1 MFGFQ
6 PMGFS
11 GGFAPQGFGGMY
23 GSPPMMNMQFA
34 PQGPQGFGGGFQGGF
49 GGGFAPPPQFQPSFG
64 SGMPPANDRVR
75 SAPSQQGPQSAGP
88 SDAEFMRNISG
99 LSPAVQQQMLA
110 ERQRDQLPP
119 GQRQFGPSTGPEVS
133 KFNLYVDSGKP
144 DQYRPSRRGGESPF
158 GGGFAPPS
166 QFQPNFGGGFGG
178 GMGPQQPAFGGF
190 GMPQGG
196 GFGGFPPP
204 SMSPYGGGPQFQPPA
219 FGGGGMPQFG
229 MPQPPQGRSFG
240 MPGMEASPPFGG
252 GPMPQ
257 FGGGGQRQP
266 MFGGGGFGGGFQA
279 PQFAMPQFGG
289 LLGFGGGMPS
299 NMGPQ
304 MPQQGGGQMGIGN
317 FMQDQLRNAG
327 MGPQRP
333 QNKSMVEAASQQM
346 QNMPPMMGDMRYRGG
361 PMTAEQ
367 EAFGA
372 QREQDMRQMM
382 QMAGLNPGV
391 SQTAYGRRNGNRE

>member
-6 PMGFS
+6 PMGFG

-23 GSPPMMNMQFA
+23 GPPPMMNMQFA
-34 PQGPQGFGGGFQGGF
+34 PQGPQAFGGGFQGGF
-49 GGGFAPPPQFQPSFG
+49 GGGFAPPP
-64 SGMPPANDRVR
+64 
-75 SAPSQQGPQSAGP
+75 
-88 SDAEFMRNISG
+88 
-99 LSPAVQQQMLA
+99 
-110 ERQRDQLPP
+110 
-119 GQRQFGPSTGPEVS
+119 
-133 KFNLYVDSGKP
+133 
-144 DQYRPSRRGGESPF
+144 
-158 GGGFAPPS
+158 

-178 GMGPQQPAFGGF
+178 GMGPQQPAFGG

-196 GFGGFPPP
+196 GFGGFPPQG
-204 SMSPYGGGPQFQPPA
+204 MFGGGPQSNPPA
-219 FGGGGMPQFG
+219 VPPGLRALQRNDGTFNSPELNAQYGLGPQQPMFGGGGMPQFG
-229 MPQPPQGRSFG
+229 MPQPPQGRAFG
-240 MPGMEASPPFGG
+240 MPGMEASPPYGG
-252 GPMPQ
+252 GMGPMPQ
-257 FGGGGQRQP
+257 FGGGQRQP
-266 MFGGGGFGGGFQA
+266 MFGGGGFGGPQSMPQFGGGFQP

-304 MPQQGGGQMGIGN
+304 IPQQGGGQMGVGN

-346 QNMPPMMGDMRYRGG
+346 QDLPPGMFDMRYRGG

-372 QREQDMRQMM
+372 QRSQDMLRMM
-382 QMAGLNPGV
+382 QMAGLSPT
-391 SQTAYGRRNGNRE
+391 QTTYQRRDRGA

>member
-6 PMGFS
+6 PMGFG

-23 GSPPMMNMQFA
+23 GPPPMMNMQFA
-34 PQGPQGFGGGFQGGF
+34 PQGPQGFGGGFGGF

-64 SGMPPANDRVR
+64 GGMPPANDRTR
-75 SAPSQQGPQSAGP
+75 SAPFQQGPQSAGP

-119 GQRQFGPSTGPEVS
+119 GQRQFGPSAGPDVS
-133 KFNLYVDSGKP
+133 NTFIDMGYVDSGKP
-144 DQYRPSRRGGESPF
+144 DQYRPSRR
-158 GGGFAPPS
+158 
-166 QFQPNFGGGFGG
+166 GGGFGG

-196 GFGGFPPP
+196 GFGVFPPP
-204 SMSPYGGGPQFQPPA
+204 GMSPFGGGPQFQPPA

-240 MPGMEASPPFGG
+240 MPGAEALPPFGG
-252 GPMPQ
+252 GMGPMPQ

-266 MFGGGGFGGGFQA
+266 MFGGGGFGGPQGMPQFGRGFQP

-289 LLGFGGGMPS
+289 LLGFGGGMQS
-299 NMGPQ
+299 GQGQNRN
-304 MPQQGGGQMGIGN
+304 QQFN
-317 FMQDQLRNAG
+317 DRNI
-327 MGPQRP
+327 
-333 QNKSMVEAASQQM
+333 
-346 QNMPPMMGDMRYRGG
+346 Y
-361 PMTAEQ
+361 
-367 EAFGA
+367 AF
-372 QREQDMRQMM
+372 
-382 QMAGLNPGV
+382 
-391 SQTAYGRRNGNRE
+391 

>member
-1 MFGFQ
+1 
-6 PMGFS
+6 
-11 GGFAPQGFGGMY
+11 
-23 GSPPMMNMQFA
+23 
-34 PQGPQGFGGGFQGGF
+34 
-49 GGGFAPPPQFQPSFG
+49 
-64 SGMPPANDRVR
+64 
-75 SAPSQQGPQSAGP
+75 
-88 SDAEFMRNISG
+88 
-99 LSPAVQQQMLA
+99 
-110 ERQRDQLPP
+110 
-119 GQRQFGPSTGPEVS
+119 
-133 KFNLYVDSGKP
+133 
-144 DQYRPSRRGGESPF
+144 
-158 GGGFAPPS
+158 
-166 QFQPNFGGGFGG
+166 
-178 GMGPQQPAFGGF
+178 MGPQQPAFGGF

-196 GFGGFPPP
+196 GFGGLPPP
-204 SMSPYGGGPQFQPPA
+204 GMSPFSGGPQFQPPA
-219 FGGGGMPQFG
+219 FGGFG
-229 MPQPPQGRSFG
+229 
-240 MPGMEASPPFGG
+240 
-252 GPMPQ
+252 MPQ
-257 FGGGGQRQP
+257 FGGGMQQPQQGRPQQQQFGGEGGQRQP
-266 MFGGGGFGGGFQA
+266 QFRGGMPGFGGPQGMPQFGGGFQA

-361 PMTAEQ
+361 PMTPEQ

-391 SQTAYGRRNGNRE
+391 SQTAYRRRNGNRE

>member
-6 PMGFS
+6 PMGFG

-23 GSPPMMNMQFA
+23 GPPPMMNMQFA
-34 PQGPQGFGGGFQGGF
+34 PQGPQGFGGGFGGF

-64 SGMPPANDRVR
+64 GGMPPANDRTR
-75 SAPSQQGPQSAGP
+75 SAPFQQGPQSAGP

-119 GQRQFGPSTGPEVS
+119 GQRQFGPSTGPDVS
-133 KFNLYVDSGKP
+133 NTFIDMGYVDSGKP
-144 DQYRPSRRGGESPF
+144 DQYRPSRR
-158 GGGFAPPS
+158 
-166 QFQPNFGGGFGG
+166 GGGFGG

-196 GFGGFPPP
+196 GFGVFPPP
-204 SMSPYGGGPQFQPPA
+204 GMSPFGGGPQFQPPA

-229 MPQPPQGRSFG
+229 MPQPSQGRSFG
-240 MPGMEASPPFGG
+240 MPGMEALPPFGG
-252 GPMPQ
+252 GMGLMPQ

-266 MFGGGGFGGGFQA
+266 MFGGGGFGGPQGMPQFGGGFQP

-304 MPQQGGGQMGIGN
+304 RPQQGGGQMGIGN

-333 QNKSMVEAASQQM
+333 QN
-346 QNMPPMMGDMRYRGG
+346 
-361 PMTAEQ
+361 
-367 EAFGA
+367 
-372 QREQDMRQMM
+372 
-382 QMAGLNPGV
+382 
-391 SQTAYGRRNGNRE
+391 